1 MMKNMLA
8 VFDEYGLLDYL
19 IHESVVAERQ
29 VTAYPLPENYNSDT
43 DKLVLVNGN
52 VVVDQAEYIARYRL
66 KAINKIKEI
75 AYDELEATAW
85 KIDRAKERDL
95 SGIDSAAINDVLA
108 DREAVRRATDRLE
121 NVINNLESEED
132 IDAVTFEVTPEDR
145 PVIERIT
152 SLAFFSRFTT
162 EEQGAVMTAVQ
173 QNPILNALIVSL
185 QLADGVVLTD
195 PRIIAGVQA
204 LALAGLI
211 SESRV
216 QEILKVE

>member
-1 MMKNMLA
+1 MKNMLA

-43 DKLVLVNGN
+43 DKLVLVNGD
-52 VVVDQAEYIARYRL
+52 VVVDKAEYIARYRL

-95 SGIDSAAINDVLA
+95 SGIDSEAINNVLA

-162 EEQGAVMTAVQ
+162 EEQGAVMTAIQ

-195 PRIIAGVQA
+195 PRIVAGVQA

>member
-1 MMKNMLA
+1 MKNMLA